1 MGAAIGGCGLNTVRY
16 ANALLNDLGC
26 DAVVKKG
33 ESDHPA
39 LSWAASGLMEVTGTA
54 AGPGLMCPVP
64 VASAADGA
72 LYALAA
78 LAPAGAV
85 GRLRGA
91 VLLGQRARLMRLRRA
106 GPVSPGGA
114 SYLLQAR
121 DGWLAVTLARAED
134 WNCVPAW
141 LQQDN
146 EGTWLSVAR
155 AVRERCAGELVARGR
170 ELGLAV
176 ARADAPLKASR
187 WFETQLLGEVVK
199 PRNRRPVV
207 LDLSTLW
214 AGPLCGALLAR
225 AGAMVIK
232 VESTSRPD
240 GARFGHGGFFDFLNG
255 GKASVA
261 LDFKHPDGIS
271 VLRQMLACADIV
283 IESARPRALRQLGVS
298 AESMV
303 AQKPGLTWVS
313 ITGHGRRAPME
324 DWVGFG
330 DDAAAAGGFAHA
342 MHAAHGQM
350 MFCGDAL
357 ADPLTGL
364 HAAAAAYAT
373 WRQGGGRLVS
383 LSLSGV
389 AAHCVSSTNGEDL
402 TAQAREWTQIVQRQ
416 EPRLAGLPPK
426 PGPARPLGA
435 DTRSVAAELGVSC

>member
-1 MGAAIGGCGLNTVRY
+1 MRY
-16 ANALLNDLGC
+16 ANELLADLGC
-26 DAVVKKG
+26 DTVTR
-33 ESDHPA
+33 ESVGDHPA
-39 LSWAASGLMEVTGTA
+39 LSWAASGLMDVTGA
-54 AGPGLMCPVP
+54 ASGPGLMCPIP

-72 LYALAA
+72 CCALAA
-78 LAPAGAV
+78 LAPPGSI

-106 GPVSPGGA
+106 GPISPGGA
-114 SYLLQAR
+114 SHLLRAR
-121 DGWLAVTLARAED
+121 DGWVAITLARAED

-146 EGTWLSVAR
+146 EGTWQSVAIS
-155 AVRERCAGELVARGR
+155 VRNRCAGELVARAR
-170 ELGLAV
+170 ELGLAA
-176 ARADAPLKASR
+176 ARADAPLTASR
-187 WFETQLLGEVVK
+187 WFESQLLGQVAK
-199 PRNRRPVV
+199 PRPRRPVV

-214 AGPLCGALLAR
+214 AGPLCGVLLAR

-240 GARFGHGGFFDFLNG
+240 GARLGHGGFFDFLNG

-261 LDFKHPDGIS
+261 LDFKSHDGIA
-271 VLRQMLACADIV
+271 VLRQMLSCADIV
-283 IESARPRALRQLGVS
+283 IESARPRALRQLGIS
-298 AESMV
+298 AENMI
-303 AQKPGLTWVS
+303 AQRPGLTWVS

-364 HAAAAAYAT
+364 HAAVAAYAT
-373 WRQGGGRLVS
+373 WCQGGGRLVS

-389 AAHCVSSTNGEDL
+389 AAHCVRRANCDDL
-402 TAQAREWTQIVQRQ
+402 TALARDWTQIVQRHA
-416 EPRLAGLPPK
+416 PRLAALPQK
-426 PGPARPLGA
+426 LAPARSLGA
-435 DTRSVAAELGVSC
+435 DTRSIAAELGVSC